1 MASKYVVTSP
11 YCLYHDEEE
20 TQPVAPGE
28 VKVRLGEHDRKNRWE
43 TSIPELD
50 LNVAA
55 IHKHENYSKENVYR
69 YSHLISIANPAINR
83 YFYATHDT

>member
-1 MASKYVVTSP
+1 MASKYVVTAAH
-11 YCLYHDEEE
+11 CLYHDNAG

-55 IHKHENYSKENVYR
+55 IHIHENYSKPNNYR
-69 YSHLISIANPAINR
+69 YLDILI
-83 YFYATHDT
+83 

>member
-1 MASKYVVTSP
+1 MASKYVITAAH
-11 YCLYHDEEE
+11 CLYHDNAG

-28 VKVRLGEHDRKNRWE
+28 VKVRLGEHDLQKSEE

-55 IHKHENYSKENVYR
+55 IHRHENYTKENDYR
-69 YSHLISIANPAINR
+69 
-83 YFYATHDT
+83 

>member
-1 MASKYVVTSP
+1 MASKYVITSP
-11 YCLYHDEEE
+11 YCLYHDEAE

-28 VKVRLGEHDRKNRWE
+28 VKVRLGEHNLQKSEE

-55 IHKHENYSKENVYR
+55 IHRHENYTKENTYR
-69 YSHLISIANPAINR
+69 YREDLAKDVQNSIAR
-83 YFYATHDT
+83 GLV